1 MGTKRKDFMEM
12 MIHHVVTVVI
22 IYVSY
27 VYGWNRVGCV
37 TMLLLDLADVPLHIA
52 KLCKYTAEAT
62 KKRGW
67 QFMADRMFECF
78 VVVFVVTRLVMY
90 GYVCWSAHVEASR
103 YFPKGLPEW
112 TCVVLL
118 YSLYFLQVYW
128 FHLIIKVAVR
138 LWNGMPTADVRSDD
152 EEESSKKND

>member
-1 MGTKRKDFMEM
+1 

-90 GYVCWSAHVEASR
+90 GYVCWSAHIEASR
-103 YFPKGLPEW
+103 YFPKGLPELI
-112 TCVVLL
+112 CVALL
-118 YSLYFLQVYW
+118 YTLLALQCYW
-128 FHLIIKVAVR
+128 FTLLFRVAMKVFA
-138 LWNGMPTADVRSDD
+138 GEGAEDIRSDD
-152 EEESSKKND
+152 EADVADSDSNKKLE